1 MRTVQMS
8 SALAI
13 ILLLGV
19 GHAAATGKGTKP
31 AVRAAKP
38 AAAATK
44 PAVQSSKPAEAMAQ
58 SAVIR
63 KPTVEVRSGPDMAS
77 PVTST
82 LKRDAAVTVTGQQG
96 LWLRVMLADGK
107 AGFVRVN
114 DVRLAYASKETGGNM
129 SALFSGKAGKGRV
142 SETAGVRG
150 LDESDLKAAVFNAVQ
165 LAKMESY
172 RVTPDAAAS
181 AVSSKGWIAT
191 KVAYATEFKP
201 RQADGKA
208 QSTQGEKRGMF
219 GAARGLLSS
228 ISSNIGGGVLGAA
241 GKVIP
246 KSEQEITEEERALGP
261 ELAGRILGAA
271 PLWKD
276 DAAQRRVNLIGRWE
290 ASQTSRPD
298 LPWAFGIIDSSE
310 INAFAAPGGYILV
323 TRGLYQL
330 LSDDA
335 EVAAVL
341 GHEISHVVQRDH
353 YEVIHKQEIQGA
365 GTQLAMSQVGG
376 GGNLATSMAKD
387 YVAKHGAMVM
397 MTSLDRGAEYRSDE
411 ASGIYLARA
420 GFNPL
425 ALYAVLQKMTA
436 LGTSSAQLAQLF
448 KTHPALD
455 DRMDRIDRNGYKGVE
470 QYTSRK

>member
-1 MRTVQMS
+1 MRTVHFS
-8 SALAI
+8 SALLLL
-13 ILLLGV
+13 LLLGA
-19 GHAAATGKGTKP
+19 GTAAATGKKP
-31 AVRAAKP
+31 KLAEPINKPVASSAKQ
-38 AAAATK
+38 TE
-44 PAVQSSKPAEAMAQ
+44 SSTQP
-58 SAVIR
+58 AVIR
-63 KPTVEVRSGPDMAS
+63 KPTVDVHGGPDFAS
-77 PVTST
+77 PTIAT
-82 LKRDAAVTVTGQQG
+82 LKRDATVTVTGQQD
-96 LWLRVMLADGK
+96 LWFRVALPDGK

-114 DVRLAYASKETGGNM
+114 EVRLAYASKETGGTAR
-129 SALFSGKAGKGRV
+129 ALFTGKAGKGRV

-150 LDESDLKAAVFNAVQ
+150 LDESDLKAATFDAAQ
-165 LAKMESY
+165 LAKLESY
-172 RVTPDAAAS
+172 RVTPGAAAQ
-181 AVSSKGWIAT
+181 AAGGKGWSST

-201 RQADGKA
+201 KQPDGKA
-208 QSTQGEKRGMF
+208 QTTQGQKRGMF
-219 GAARGLLSS
+219 GAARGLLSALG
-228 ISSNIGGGVLGAA
+228 SNIGGGVLGAA
-241 GKVIP
+241 DKIIP

-261 ELAGRILGAA
+261 EIAGRILGAA

-298 LPWAFGIIDSSE
+298 LPWTFGIIDTSE
-310 INAFAAPGGYILV
+310 VNAFAAPGGYILV
-323 TRGLYQL
+323 SRGLYQL

-353 YEVIHKQEIQGA
+353 YEVIHKQEMQSA
-365 GTQLAMSQVGG
+365 GTELAMSQVGG
-376 GGNLATSMAKD
+376 GGNLATNMAKD
-387 YVAKHGAMVM
+387 YVARHGAMVM

-411 ASGIYLARA
+411 ASAIYLSRA

-436 LGTSSAQLAQLF
+436 LGAQSAQLAQLF

-455 DRMDRIDRNGYKGVE
+455 DRMDRIDRSGYKGLE

>member
-1 MRTVQMS
+1 MRIVHFS
-8 SALAI
+8 SVLLLC
-13 ILLLGV
+13 LLLGT
-19 GHAAATGKGTKP
+19 GAAAASGKKP
-31 AVRAAKP
+31 KP
-38 AAAATK
+38 AAVNK
-44 PAVQSSKPAEAMAQ
+44 PAASSAKQAESTPQ
-58 SAVIR
+58 PAVIR
-63 KPTVEVRSGPDMAS
+63 KPTVDVHGGPDFAT
-77 PVTST
+77 PTVAT
-82 LKRDAAVTVTGQQG
+82 LKRDAAITVTGQQD
-96 LWLRVMLADGK
+96 LWFRVALPDGK
-107 AGFVRVN
+107 VGFVRVN
-114 DVRLAYASKETGGNM
+114 EVRLAYASKETGGNM
-129 SALFSGKAGKGRV
+129 RALFTGKASKGRV

-150 LDESDLKAAVFNAVQ
+150 LDESDLKAATFNAAQ

-172 RVTPDAAAS
+172 RVSQESAAKS
-181 AVSSKGWIAT
+181 ARAKGWAAT
-191 KVAYATEFKP
+191 EVAYATEFKP
-201 RQADGKA
+201 KQPDGKA
-208 QSTQGEKRGMF
+208 HATQSEKRGRF
-219 GAARGLLSS
+219 AGARGFMSS
-228 ISSNIGGGVLGAA
+228 LGGAGGTLLGAA
-241 GKVIP
+241 EKVMP
-246 KSEQEITEEERALGP
+246 KSEQEITEEELALGP
-261 ELAGRILGAA
+261 QIAGSILGAA

-298 LPWAFGIIDSSE
+298 LPWTFGIIDTSE

-330 LSDDA
+330 LSDDE

-353 YEVIHKQEIQGA
+353 YEVIHKQEMLGA
-365 GTQLAMSQVGG
+365 GKDIAMSQVGG
-376 GGNLATSMAKD
+376 GGSLAASMAKD

-397 MTSLDRGAEYRSDE
+397 MTGLDRGAEYRSDE
-411 ASGIYLARA
+411 ASAIYLARA

-436 LGTSSAQLAQLF
+436 LGAQSAQLAQLF

>member
-1 MRTVQMS
+1 MRIPHLP
-8 SALAI
+8 SALLL
-13 ILLLGV
+13 ILLLGTSAV
-19 GHAAATGKGTKP
+19 AAAGTKP
-31 AVRAAKP
+31 KPTERAKKP
-38 AAAATK
+38 VESSAR
-44 PAVQSSKPAEAMAQ
+44 PADSSPHP
-58 SAVIR
+58 AVIR
-63 KPTVEVRSGPDMAS
+63 KPSVDVHGNPDFAS
-77 PVTST
+77 PAIAT
-82 LKRDAAVTVTGQQG
+82 LKRDAAITVTGQQD
-96 LWLRVMLADGK
+96 LWFRVALPDGK

-114 DVRLAYASKETGGNM
+114 EVRLAYASKETGGNM
-129 SALFSGKAGKGRV
+129 RALFTGKAGKGRV

-150 LDESDLKAAVFNAVQ
+150 LDESDLKAATFDAAQ
-165 LAKMESY
+165 LAKLEAY
-172 RVTPDAAAS
+172 RVTQDAAAK
-181 AVSSKGWIAT
+181 AAHTKGWAPT
-191 KVAYATEFKP
+191 DVSYATEFKP
-201 RQADGKA
+201 KKADGRVE
-208 QSTQGEKRGMF
+208 STQGEKRGMF

-228 ISSNIGGGVLGAA
+228 LGGIGGGVLGAA

-261 ELAGRILGAA
+261 EIAGRILGAA

-276 DAAQRRVNLIGRWE
+276 DAAQKRVNLIGRWE

-298 LPWAFGIIDSSE
+298 LPWSFGIIDTSE
-310 INAFAAPGGYILV
+310 INAFAAPGGYILM

-353 YEVIHKQEIQGA
+353 YEVIHKQEMQSA
-365 GTQLAMSQVGG
+365 GTELAMSQVGG

-436 LGTSSAQLAQLF
+436 LGAESAQLAQLY
-448 KTHPALD
+448 KTHPPLD
-455 DRMDRIDRNGYKGVE
+455 ERLDRIDRNGYKGIE
-470 QYTSRK
+470 QYTSRKE

>member
-1 MRTVQMS
+1 MRTVHLS
-8 SALAI
+8 SALLLS
-13 ILLLGV
+13 LLLG
-19 GHAAATGKGTKP
+19 TG
-31 AVRAAKP
+31 
-38 AAAATK
+38 AAAASGSK
-44 PAVQSSKPAEAMAQ
+44 PKPAEPA
-58 SAVIR
+58 R
-63 KPTVEVRSGPDMAS
+63 KPVESSAGQAAGSPQPAVVRKPSVDVHGSPDFAS
-77 PVTST
+77 PTVAT
-82 LKRDAAVTVTGQQG
+82 LKRDATVTVSGQQG
-96 LWLRVMLADGK
+96 LWFRLALPEGK

-114 DVRLAYASKETGGNM
+114 EVRLAYAGKEAGGNM
-129 SALFSGKAGKGRV
+129 RALFTGKAGKNRV

-150 LDESDLKAAVFNAVQ
+150 LDESDLKAATFDAAQ
-165 LAKMESY
+165 LARLEAY
-172 RVTPDAAAS
+172 RVTPDVAAKAARS
-181 AVSSKGWIAT
+181 NGWSPT
-191 KVAYATEFKP
+191 EVAYATEFKP
-201 RQADGKA
+201 KKSDGHAQA
-208 QSTQGEKRGMF
+208 TQGEKRGMF

-228 ISSNIGGGVLGAA
+228 LGGVGGAVLGAA
-241 GKVIP
+241 DKAIP
-246 KSEQEITEEERALGP
+246 KSEQEITEEELALGP
-261 ELAGRILGAA
+261 EIAGRILGAA

-276 DAAQRRVNLIGRWE
+276 DAAQRRLNRIGRWE
-290 ASQTSRPD
+290 ASQTSRPE
-298 LPWAFGIIDSSE
+298 LPWTFGIIDTGE

-330 LSDDA
+330 LGDDA

-353 YEVIHKQEIQGA
+353 YEVIHKQEMLGA
-365 GTQLAMSQVGG
+365 GKDIAMSQVGG
-376 GGNLATSMAKD
+376 GGSLAASMAKD

-397 MTSLDRGAEYRSDE
+397 MTGLDRSAEYRSDE

-436 LGTSSAQLAQLF
+436 LGSQSSLLAQLF

>member
-1 MRTVQMS
+1 MRTLQIS
-8 SALAI
+8 SVLLA
-13 ILLLGV
+13 ILLL
-19 GHAAATGKGTKP
+19 AAGNATASGKNPKP
-31 AVRAAKP
+31 AVRTSKP
-38 AAAATK
+38 VATATK
-44 PAVQSSKPAEAMAQ
+44 PALASSKPAETVAQ
-58 SAVIR
+58 SAVVR
-63 KPTVEVRSGPDMAS
+63 KPTIDVRGAADMAS
-77 PVTST
+77 PSIAT
-82 LKRDAAVTVTGQQG
+82 LKRDTAIMVTGQQG
-96 LWLRVMLADGK
+96 LWLRVTLVDGK
-107 AGFVRVN
+107 SGFVRIN
-114 DVRLAYASKETGGNM
+114 DVRMAYASKETGGNM
-129 SALFSGKAGKGRV
+129 KALFAGKAGKGRV

-150 LDESDLKAAVFNAVQ
+150 LDESDLKAATFDAVQ

-172 RVTPDAAAS
+172 RVTADAAA
-181 AVSSKGWIAT
+181 
-191 KVAYATEFKP
+191 KVANSNGWSRTTVAYVTEFKP
-201 RQADGKA
+201 KQTDGKA

-228 ISSNIGGGVLGAA
+228 LGSNVGGVLGAA
-241 GKVIP
+241 SKVIP
-246 KSEQEITEEERALGP
+246 KSEQEITDEERALGP
-261 ELAGRILGAA
+261 EIAGRILGAA

-276 DAAQRRVNLIGRWE
+276 DAAQQRINLIGRWE

-323 TRGLYQL
+323 TRGLYQM

-353 YEVIHKQEIQGA
+353 YEVIHKQEMQSA
-365 GTQLAMSQVGG
+365 GTELAMSQVGG

-411 ASGIYLARA
+411 ASAFYLARA

-436 LGTSSAQLAQLF
+436 LGAQSAQLAQLY
-448 KTHPALD
+448 KTHPPLD
-455 DRMDRIDRNGYKGVE
+455 ERMDRIDRSGYKGVE